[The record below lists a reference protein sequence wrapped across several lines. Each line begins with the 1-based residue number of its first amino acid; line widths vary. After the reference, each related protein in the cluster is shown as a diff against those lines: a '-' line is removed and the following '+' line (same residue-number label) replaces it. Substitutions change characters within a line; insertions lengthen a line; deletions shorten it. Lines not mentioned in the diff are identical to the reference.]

1 MRESRRNRPS
11 RAWAGEGAGVL
22 TEELREL
29 IREVLRDELQ
39 GGDREPVRQVREEQ
53 VVVESDA
60 DLRDFANRIL
70 ELAQDPSACRQIQQG
85 SWVFRLS
92 RSGGGAATNT
102 GKPAET
108 AEFSRGL
115 VSERQIGALPD
126 ETKVVRV
133 GRTVRFTPLALD
145 ELRRRGVKIE
155 RTKR

>member
-1 MRESRRNRPS
+1 M
-11 RAWAGEGAGVL
+11 L

-39 GGDREPVRQVREEQ
+39 AGDRESGANVGPKPARQVREER
-53 VVVESDA
+53 VTINSDA
-60 DLRDFANRIL
+60 DLQDFANRLL
-70 ELAQDPSACRQIQQG
+70 ELAQDPGACRQIRQG
-85 SWVFRLS
+85 AWVFRLARTGS
-92 RSGGGAATNT
+92 GAATHT
-102 GKPAET
+102 ASPAEI

-115 VSERQIGALPD
+115 VSERQIEALPD

-145 ELRRRGVKIE
+145 ELRRRGVKTQ